1 MKKRMTIEEF
11 KNKIQTARRLENEMW
26 QEVFSQE
33 IFSNIGKNSIENEQT
48 DDNTESWHSIC
59 NK

>member
-1 MKKRMTIEEF
+1 MTIEEF